1 MTRKVLGLDIGSRT
15 AKGALLV
22 GREIFTAIRP
32 TGFHMQETGDAL
44 VKELLEKAGVQ
55 KSELSWIVGTGY
67 GRITLGFEGIPYGDV
82 TEISCHAKGAHH
94 LHPGVRT
101 IVDIGGQDS
110 KAIKVDPK
118 TGKVAGFVLND
129 KCAAGTGKFLEMI
142 AASLDLPVERL
153 GEISLQSTKQV
164 KVTSQCVVFAES
176 EVISLKAQD
185 VSPADIAAGV
195 HLSVARRVGNLLSRV
210 GIESDVVFTGGV
222 SKNVG
227 MRKALEEVTQA
238 RFVDLRLDAQFAGAI
253 GAAVY
258 AAEYAET
265 GGEKREPKRKG
276 RDLLGALRQDVGA
289 LRQDVGRAREVGS
302 DAA

>member
-1 MTRKVLGLDIGSRT
+1 MSRKVLGLDIGSRS
-15 AKGALLV
+15 AKGVILA
-22 GREIFTAIRP
+22 GGEIFTAIRP
-32 TGFHMQETGDAL
+32 TGFNMQETGDAL
-44 VKELLEKAGVQ
+44 VEELLAKAGLRR
-55 KSELSWIVGTGY
+55 SDLSHIVGTGY

-82 TEISCHAKGAHH
+82 TEISCHAKGAHF

-110 KAIKVDPK
+110 KAIKVDPRN
-118 TGKVAGFVLND
+118 GKVAGFVLND

-142 AASLDLPVERL
+142 AASIDLPVDRL
-153 GEISLQSTKQV
+153 GEVSLQSTRHV

-176 EVISLKAQD
+176 EVISLKAQN

-222 SKNVG
+222 SKNRG
-227 MRKALEEVTQA
+227 LRKALEEVTQA
-238 RFVDLRLDAQFAGAI
+238 RFVDLPLDAQFAGAL

-258 AAEYAET
+258 AKEAAESRAPAHET
-265 GGEKREPKRKG
+265 KRKR
-276 RDLLGALRQDVGA
+276 RDVLGGLRDEIGA
-289 LRQDVGRAREVGS
+289 AREVAG
-302 DAA
+302 DVR

>member
-1 MTRKVLGLDIGSRT
+1 MTKKVLGLDIGSRT

-276 RDLLGALRQDVGA
+276 RDLLGALRQDVG
-289 LRQDVGRAREVGS
+289 RAREVGS

>member
-1 MTRKVLGLDIGSRT
+1 MSRKVLGLDIGSRS
-15 AKGALLV
+15 AKGVILAH
-22 GREIFTAIRP
+22 GEIFTAIRP
-32 TGFHMQETGDAL
+32 TSFNMQATGDAL
-44 VKELLEKAGVQ
+44 VEELLDKARLRR
-55 KSELSWIVGTGY
+55 SDLAHIVGTGY

-82 TEISCHAKGAHH
+82 TEISCHAKGAHY

-110 KAIKVDPK
+110 KAIKVDPRN
-118 TGKVAGFVLND
+118 GKVAGFVLND

-142 AASLDLPVERL
+142 AASIDLPVDRL
-153 GEISLQSTKQV
+153 GEVSLQSTRAA

-176 EVISLKAQD
+176 EVISLKAQN

-222 SKNVG
+222 SKNRG
-227 MRKALEEVTQA
+227 LRKALEEVTQA
-238 RFVDLRLDAQFAGAI
+238 RFVDLPLDAQFAGAL

-258 AAEYAET
+258 AKEAADSQAPKAEGKRRRRDVL
-265 GGEKREPKRKG
+265 GGL
-276 RDLLGALRQDVGA
+276 RDEIGA
-289 LRQDVGRAREVGS
+289 AREVAG
-302 DAA
+302 DVR